1 VKLRLYFDED
11 SMTHALI
18 QALQAR
24 GVDVISPLDTG
35 MLGRADEE
43 HLEFAAAEGRV
54 LYTYNVAD
62 FNQLHASWL
71 QAGRSHA
78 GLILAQQQQYSVG
91 EQLRRLLKIV
101 ATRADEEMV
110 DWVEFLSAWS

>member
-11 SMTHALI
+11 STSHALI

-35 MLGRADEE
+35 MRGRSDEE
-43 HLEFAAAEGRV
+43 HLEFAAAEGRAV
-54 LYTYNVAD
+54 YTYNIAD
-62 FNQLHASWL
+62 FNRLHASWL
-71 QAGRSHA
+71 RAGRGHA

-91 EQLRRLLKIV
+91 EQLRRLLKLV
-101 ATRADEEMV
+101 ATRTAEEMA
-110 DWVEFLSAWS
+110 DRAEFLSAWA